1 MTHTSEKI
9 NIGTV
14 IHGTLRNEDL
24 LQAFSDE
31 LARIDE
37 TRFQEVIKHEA
48 HLFAESANLTTDEI
62 VEELGESADDLVN
75 DLMDALNEYAP
86 PHTYFGTIEGDGS
99 DFGFWP
105 MNRVSFEDCDKH
117 VMETPSYLRGDTEW
131 FDLDCNVIVQINDHG
146 NVTVSHPYCDLE
158 NHKPGGTNLCK
169 VGVCLV
175 AGHEIWSAV

>member
-1 MTHTSEKI
+1 MTYTSEKI

-24 LQAFSDE
+24 LPAFTQELTYLSDAQHPLIE
-31 LARIDE
+31 EINNFKWYSEYSEGIRLDIDDSQ
-37 TRFQEVIKHEA
+37 QEYA
-48 HLFAESANLTTDEI
+48 SDW
-62 VEELGESADDLVN
+62 VN

-99 DFGFWP
+99 DFGFWLDGD
-105 MNRVSFEDCDKH
+105 SFEDCDKE

-146 NVTVSHPYCDLE
+146 NVTVSQPYCDLE

>member
-1 MTHTSEKI
+1 MTYTSEKI

-37 TRFQEVIKHEA
+37 TRFQEVIKHDA

-62 VEELGESADDLVN
+62 VEELGEHVDDVIN

-105 MNRVSFEDCDKH
+105 DGEPFELCDTTDTITPTRLANEVEWIDNDC
-117 VMETPSYLRGDTEW
+117 G
-131 FDLDCNVIVQINDHG
+131 VIVNINDHG
-146 NVTVSHPYCDLE
+146 NVTVYDL
-158 NHKPGGTNLCK
+158 NR
-169 VGVCLV
+169 
-175 AGHEIWSAV
+175 HEIWSAV

>member
-1 MTHTSEKI
+1 MLATTNI
-9 NIGTV
+9 QIGTL

-31 LARIDE
+31 LARIDLA
-37 TRFQEVIKHEA
+37 RFQEVIKQDA

-62 VEELGESADDLVN
+62 VEGLGEHVDDVIN
-75 DLMDALNEYAP
+75 DLIDALNEYAP
-86 PHTYFGTIEGDGS
+86 PHTYFGAIDGDGS

-105 MNRVSFEDCDKH
+105 DVDSFEDCEKYL
-117 VMETPSYLRGDTEW
+117 MEEPSHLRGDTEW
-131 FDLDCNVIVQINDHG
+131 FDLDCNVIVQVNDHG
-146 NVTVSHPYCDLE
+146 NVTVSQPYCDIE
-158 NHKPGGTNLCK
+158 NHKPGGTNLCE